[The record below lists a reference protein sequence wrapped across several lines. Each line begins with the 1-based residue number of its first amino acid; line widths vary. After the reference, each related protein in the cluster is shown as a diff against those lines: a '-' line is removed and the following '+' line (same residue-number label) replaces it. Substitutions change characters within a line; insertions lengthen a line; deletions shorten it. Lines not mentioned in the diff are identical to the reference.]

1 MLDAYLWF
9 LASLFWCG
17 QANRA
22 GKDTCQQK
30 KGLSKETL
38 VESGMYG
45 FVRNPEFLGHLL
57 IIFAL
62 VLVAQ
67 RWFSLIIG
75 AALISLLYLAII
87 EEEKSDIAK
96 FGSSYRDYMQSV
108 PRINLLV
115 GIRRHHKKK
124 VKPK

>member
-1 MLDAYLWF
+1 M
-9 LASLFWCG
+9 
-17 QANRA
+17 
-22 GKDTCQQK
+22 
-30 KGLSKETL
+30 
-38 VESGMYG
+38 
-45 FVRNPEFLGHLL
+45 